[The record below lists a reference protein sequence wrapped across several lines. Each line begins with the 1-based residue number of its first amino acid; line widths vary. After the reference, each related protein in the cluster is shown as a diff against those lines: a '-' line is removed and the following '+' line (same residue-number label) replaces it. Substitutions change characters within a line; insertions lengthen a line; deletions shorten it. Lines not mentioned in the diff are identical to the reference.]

1 MFIYKRAGNAW
12 QKMLV
17 NIDIKLSILCLKWAP
32 SGKKFALGA
41 SCNTVGLGF
50 YNVETSC
57 WTVASKDKLCK
68 SPIISISFHPSSN
81 ILAIGSTDNSI
92 KIISCSFKNSKDI
105 FIQKSDVE
113 DKTYQGPFAN
123 VDTLFEVLFQV

>member
-1 MFIYKRAGNAW
+1 
-12 QKMLV
+12 MLV
-17 NIDIKLSILCLKWAP
+17 NIDIKLSILCLKSAP

-57 WTVASKDKLCK
+57 WTVATKDKLCK

-92 KIISCSFKNSKDI
+92 KIISCSFKNSKDL
-105 FIQKSDVE
+105 FVQKSDVE